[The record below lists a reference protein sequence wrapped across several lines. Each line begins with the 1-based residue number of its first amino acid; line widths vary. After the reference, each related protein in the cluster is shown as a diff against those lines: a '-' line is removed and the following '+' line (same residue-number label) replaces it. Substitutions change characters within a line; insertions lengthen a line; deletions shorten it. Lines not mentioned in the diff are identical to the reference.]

1 VETERNALVVEGQLA
16 SAWVSLVARVR
27 RREREDVMDGS
38 SFDRFVQLATPDVS
52 RRSLLKS
59 ALVPAL
65 AGLGITSF
73 LVTGEVEAKNKKRK
87 KKKRCKKAGSPCT
100 SNKQCCPSKTNRIC
114 EVPVNGGNSDTVC
127 CGGEGAKCGGNNED
141 GDDLSPFCCVGF
153 ECNSDTESPGICV
166 RVSDEL

>member
-1 VETERNALVVEGQLA
+1 MKTDRTALADEGQ
-16 SAWVSLVARVR
+16 SGCAWVSLVTRVR
-27 RREREDVMDGS
+27 RREREDVMVGT
-38 SFDRFVQLATPDVS
+38 SFDKFVQLATPVVS
-52 RRSLLKS
+52 RRGLLKS

-73 LVTGEVEAKNKKRK
+73 LVADEAGAKKK

-141 GDDLSPFCCVGF
+141 GDDLAPFCCVGF

-166 RVSDEL
+166 RVPDEL